1 MNTIITIL
9 IAAGAALG
17 ASYFAVYLQKK
28 SINGEAIL
36 EDVEKGL
43 GYGESLAAAIA
54 PFVPELPIATV
65 NAVLYAAQKA
75 VQSVEAT
82 YKAQIAVSAG
92 APDTRKATATSLIQS
107 ALALDGITVDA
118 KTNKL
123 ISVAIE
129 ALVLAL
135 PKTHTVAAAAK

>member
-1 MNTIITIL
+1 MNVIITIL
-9 IAAGAALG
+9 IAAGAAIG
-17 ASYFAVYLQKK
+17 ASYLAVFLNKK
-28 SINGEAIL
+28 GINGETIL
-36 EDVEKGL
+36 ENVEKGL

-54 PFVPELPIATV
+54 PFVPELPLATV
-65 NAVLYAAQKA
+65 NAVLTAAQKA

-82 YKAQIAVSAG
+82 YKAQLAANAG

-107 ALALDGITVDA
+107 ALALNGITVDV

-123 ISVAIE
+123 ISVAID

-135 PKTHTVAAAAK
+135 PKTHAAAAK

>member
-1 MNTIITIL
+1 MNIVLIVA
-9 IAAGAALG
+9 IAAGAAAA
-17 ASYFAVYLQKK
+17 ASYLTVFLQKK
-28 SINGEAIL
+28 GINGEAIL

-43 GYGESLAAAIA
+43 GYGESLASAIA
-54 PFVPELPIATV
+54 PFVPELPLATV
-65 NAVLYAAQKA
+65 NVVLTSAQKA

-82 YKAQIAVSAG
+82 YKAQLAVNAG
-92 APDTRKATATSLIQS
+92 SPDTRKSTATSLIQS

-135 PKTHTVAAAAK
+135 PKTHAVK

>member
-1 MNTIITIL
+1 MNVIIIVA
-9 IAAGAALG
+9 IAAAAGVGAFYLANFLSKKGVNG
-17 ASYFAVYLQKK
+17 A
-28 SINGEAIL
+28 AIL

-54 PFVPELPIATV
+54 PFVPELPLATV
-65 NAVLYAAQKA
+65 NAVLTAAQKA

-82 YKAQIAVSAG
+82 YKAQIAVNAG

-135 PKTHTVAAAAK
+135 PKTKEVPTAA